1 MTTERKL
8 PTTVEPR
15 MMRTT
20 GMRMAQTR
28 GRKKLWRKWSSSTN
42 GCVGQYIKQ

>member
-15 MMRTT
+15 MMRIT
-20 GMRMAQTR
+20 GMRMAHSR
-28 GRKKLWRKWSSSTN
+28 GRKKEWRKWSSSTN
-42 GCVGQYIKQ
+42 GW